1 MPDKAKSILVG
12 PVTCSIGLIRL
23 SVWLL
28 SADLSQVKQYLTQ
41 LGIGFVFIVAAYK
54 LAFSLVSWAGL
65 IMGPLVFGIGA
76 MKSAAREQ
84 SS

>member
-1 MPDKAKSILVG
+1 MPDKAESIPVG
-12 PVTCSIGLIRL
+12 LVTCSIGLILL

-76 MKSAAREQ
+76 MRSVAREQ

>member
-1 MPDKAKSILVG
+1 MPDKAKSILIG
-12 PVTCSIGLIRL
+12 LVTFSIGLILL
-23 SVWLL
+23 SVVLL

-54 LAFSLVSWAGL
+54 LSFFLVSWAGL
-65 IMGPLVFGIGA
+65 IIGPLVFGIGA
-76 MKSAAREQ
+76 MKSAAREL

>member
-1 MPDKAKSILVG
+1 MPDKEKSILIG
-12 PVTCSIGLIRL
+12 LVTCSIGLIL
-23 SVWLL
+23 FSVLLL
-28 SADLSQVKQYLTQ
+28 STGLSQVKQYLTQ

-54 LAFSLVSWAGL
+54 LAFSFISWAGL

-76 MKSAAREQ
+76 MESAAREQ

>member
-1 MPDKAKSILVG
+1 MPDKAKSILIG
-12 PVTCSIGLIRL
+12 LVTCSIGLIL
-23 SVWLL
+23 FSVWLL
-28 SADLSQVKQYLTQ
+28 LADLSQVKQYLTQ

-65 IMGPLVFGIGA
+65 IMGPLVFGLGA
-76 MKSAAREQ
+76 MRSAAREQ